1 MKISIIQHDIVR
13 KDLKGNLDRA
23 EQLILSAEKSDLYVL
38 PEMFS
43 TGFGMKPEKIAET
56 PDGETLQW
64 MHRMAETTQAAIAGS
79 VAINE
84 NGKFYN
90 RFYFI
95 YPDGKEIHYDKRHL
109 FSYAKEDEHY
119 TPGNER
125 VVLEYKGVRILLQVC
140 YDLRF
145 PVFSRNCNDFDLML
159 YTANWPDVRIEA
171 WDLLLKARAVEN
183 QCYVAAVNRC
193 GADLS
198 GEYEGHSVILNPFG
212 KTLAQCTLEENTS
225 ATLELDME
233 KLQQFRKDFPVLN
246 DADDFELK

>member
-23 EQLILSAEKSDLYVL
+23 EQLILSAQKSDLYVL

-56 PDGETLQW
+56 SDGETLKW
-64 MHRMAETTQAAIAGS
+64 MHQMAKVTQAAIAGS
-79 VAINE
+79 VAIYE
-84 NGKFYN
+84 NGKYYN

-109 FSYAKEDEHY
+109 FSYAKENEHY

-159 YTANWPDVRIEA
+159 YTANWPDVRLEA

-193 GADLS
+193 GSDPS
-198 GEYEGHSVILNPFG
+198 GEYKGHSVILDPFG
-212 KTLAQCTLEENTS
+212 KTLAQCTPGENTS
-225 ATLELDME
+225 VALELDME